1 MSDRKRLTAAAF
13 LVAGIAATSAC
24 TTGRAQPTPT
34 PPSSVPSTPTA
45 TTTMTTM
52 TTMTTATTATTT
64 MTSAPPTLAP
74 AAQDLKEAEQ
84 TVSRFWTVLDTLA
97 SDPKLS
103 LDELATVSRDQAIGQ
118 WRSILTGYRER
129 GWKKVGRSTVASVEA
144 TTADGKTFA
153 VRTCIDVS
161 KANLVDSEGKSVV
174 TAGRLDRTQYNY
186 QVQKAPQGFFVT
198 EDKLEAKPC

>member
-13 LVAGIAATSAC
+13 LVAAIAATSAC

-34 PPSSVPSTPTA
+34 PTPTSSVPSTPS
-45 TTTMTTM
+45 TTT
-52 TTMTTATTATTT
+52 TTT
-64 MTSAPPTLAP
+64 TTTTSAPPTLSP
-74 AAQDLKEAEQ
+74 AAQDLKDAEE
-84 TVSRFWTVLDTLA
+84 TVPRFWTVLDTLA
-97 SDPKLS
+97 SDPKSS

-144 TTADGKTFA
+144 TTTDGKTYA
-153 VRTCIDVS
+153 VRACIDVS

-198 EDKLEAKPC
+198 EDKLEVKPC

>member
-13 LVAGIAATSAC
+13 LMAAIAATSAC
-24 TTGRAQPTPT
+24 TTGRAQPTLTPAPT
-34 PPSSVPSTPTA
+34 SSVPSTPTA
-45 TTTMTTM
+45 TTT
-52 TTMTTATTATTT
+52 TTT
-64 MTSAPPTLAP
+64 TTTTSAPPTLSP
-74 AAQDLKEAEQ
+74 AAQDLKDAEQ
-84 TVSRFWTVLDTLA
+84 TVPRFWTVLDTLA
-97 SDPKLS
+97 SDPKTS

-129 GWKKVGRSTVASVEA
+129 GWKKVGRSAVASVEA
-144 TTADGKTFA
+144 TTTDGKTYA
-153 VRTCIDVS
+153 VRACIDVS

-198 EDKLEAKPC
+198 EDKLEVKPC

>member
-13 LVAGIAATSAC
+13 LAAVIAATSAC

-45 TTTMTTM
+45 TTTT

-64 MTSAPPTLAP
+64 MTSAPPTLTT
-74 AAQDLKEAEQ
+74 AAQDLKDAEQ

-97 SDPKLS
+97 SDPNRS

-118 WRSILTGYRER
+118 WRSSLTGFRER
-129 GWKKVGRSTVASVEA
+129 GWRQAGQSFVASVQA
-144 TTADGKTFA
+144 STVDGKAFVVLA
-153 VRTCIDVS
+153 CVDVAS
-161 KANLVDSEGKSVV
+161 VNVVDSAGKSVV
-174 TAGRLDRTQYNY
+174 AAGRPNRSQYRY

-198 EDKLEAKPC
+198 EDKLQAKPC